1 MEVTLIK
8 VRLILDKASERE
20 VLNAIDRIQASV
32 ANLRVAIT
40 PVDLTKTFQA
50 VERGAKQI
58 EMTFA
63 ATAERIGLR
72 LANSIMDALERVR
85 GVISVTAPFGLG
97 MGVRLPVPPTGIGYT
112 PPPAPTAAPAFPY
125 ALPPYYPPPALPYY
139 LPSALPRGR
148 APLMLPY
155 LQPYYLPPYYVPP
168 SLPGYV
174 PPALPPVMPPYLR
187 YSALPAGQPAPA
199 LPSPEQVTIAVR
211 SLEALR
217 AEINAQAAA
226 ASRATEPLRT
236 LEQYLAGLGA
246 SVTQYSRFIRE
257 ALSALNLRP
266 QAETINLAARM
277 VARGQLTLG
286 QAVQAIYAGLT
297 RTSEVMA
304 KAGSSARLTAAE
316 MGRLASAMARAARAV
331 GAPETARIPTPE
343 EMLIRTPEQQQLAL
357 AAMTRGLTE
366 AGKASGGLMQSLRA
380 LAEGG
385 VGETLLQLRWEL
397 FTIMFFVIGA
407 KQAFSALVWQLSEG
421 ARVADSAAVSFRLLR
436 LQGMVPEDV
445 IRSISEASDGY
456 LAYSEAAQLAAMAT
470 IQFAGDPR
478 LIRALP
484 DLARIAGAVAAA
496 TGQQADQVMNAL
508 ITSIGRGQTAMATST
523 RLLHHNMRTLLTE
536 YQNARAAGDYL
547 VEGYEWIADALADV
561 RGESQATVAS
571 MTAEQRQ
578 ALVLWGILRHGGA
591 VLEDLGEDY
600 NKLTS
605 ATYHL
610 KSGWQTLVQTVQVA
624 IASVLAPA
632 AEFLGELLRQ
642 IAALLVVFIK
652 FRSDLRGYAGV
663 VGEMAAAVAR
673 GVAEGETPLR
683 KFGNA
688 MDYLAEALHKILLR
702 FLTGRTDIEE
712 LGVEGS
718 SAISQLNRGLED
730 TGEAAELAQN
740 TLRQLL
746 DALLQYQQSY
756 MELQLRWQREEEDR
770 TRRWAREEEDLQR
783 ELARRLEDLDEE
795 QRKRDADREKR
806 YRDRVLEAERDLA
819 RRLAEIEADLARRL
833 ADIWRSYYEEMWEAI
848 AERDATAAIR
858 AMRRRDAAI
867 QRALEEAELQ
877 RQQAWNRYWDIIE
890 DAQRALDEE
899 RRREEESYAERLEE
913 LNKWLQRRREDM
925 EIARQRELEDAAIAR
940 ARELQDLEA
949 HLQYQLALITINNN
963 AQLTEYERYFALL
976 EALKASYQSRL
987 QQPIVIPVVFQ
998 YLPQE
1003 YQPPPPPPPLPT
1015 ETVPGWRDV
1024 GAGAIPRAHG
1034 GVDIVTRPTLF
1045 LVGEAGPELMITRPL
1060 YGAAPQSPIRALV
1073 HHEVNAI
1080 VRSAI
1085 AGTQGRLE
1093 GAVRRVIEEVL
1104 R

>member
-20 VLNAIDRIQASV
+20 ILNAIDRIQASV

-112 PPPAPTAAPAFPY
+112 PPPAPTTSPAFPY

-139 LPSALPRGR
+139 FPSALHRGR
-148 APLMLPY
+148 APLMLPSP
-155 LQPYYLPPYYVPP
+155 QPYYLPPFYAPP

-174 PPALPPVMPPYLR
+174 PPALPPGMPPYPR
-187 YSALPAGQPAPA
+187 YSALPAGQPALA

-226 ASRATEPLRT
+226 ASKATEPLHT

-266 QAETINLAARM
+266 QAETVNLAARM
-277 VARGQLTLG
+277 VAKGQLTLG

-304 KAGSSARLTAAE
+304 KTGSSARLTAAE

-357 AAMTRGLTE
+357 AAMTRGLTQ
-366 AGKASGGLMQSLRA
+366 AGKASGGFMQSLM
-380 LAEGG
+380 
-385 VGETLLQLRWEL
+385 QLRWEL
-397 FTIMFFVIGA
+397 FTVLFFVIAA
-407 KQAFSALVWQLSEG
+407 KQSLEALVQQLSEG

-536 YQNARAAGDYL
+536 YQNARAAGDHL
-547 VEGYEWIADALADV
+547 VEGYEWIADALANV

-605 ATYHL
+605 ATYQL
-610 KSGWQTLVQTVQVA
+610 KSGWQTLVQTVEVW
-624 IASVLAPA
+624 IASVWAPV
-632 AEFLGELLRQ
+632 AEYLGELLKKF
-642 IAALLVVFIK
+642 AALSVLYYKII
-652 FRSDLRGYAGV
+652 SDWQGLNAAIE
-663 VGEMAAAVAR
+663 EMASAVKK

-683 KFGNA
+683 KYGRA
-688 MDYLAEALHKILLR
+688 MDYLAEALDKVLIR
-702 FLTGRTDIEE
+702 FLTGRKGIEE

-718 SAISQLNRGLED
+718 SAISRLNRGLED
-730 TGEAAELAQN
+730 TGETAELAQSS
-740 TLRQLL
+740 LRQLL

-756 MELQLRWQREEEDR
+756 LELQLGWQREEEDR
-770 TRRWAREEEDLQR
+770 ARRWAREEEDLQR

-806 YRDRVLEAERDLA
+806 YRDKVLEAERDLA

-833 ADIWRSYYEEMWEAI
+833 ADIWRSYYEEMWEAV

-858 AMRRRDAAI
+858 AMRRRDTAI

-877 RQQAWNRYWDIIE
+877 RQQAWNRYWDIVE

-899 RRREEESYAERLEE
+899 RRREEESYAERIEE

-1003 YQPPPPPPPLPT
+1003 YQPPPLPE
-1015 ETVPGWRDV
+1015 ETVPGKR
-1024 GAGAIPRAHG
+1024 GGSAIPRARG

-1060 YGAAPQSPIRALV
+1060 YGATPQSPIRALV